1 MAINFNTDPY
11 YDDFD
16 PNKNYHRILFKPG
29 RAVQARELTQL
40 QTILQNQISNFADA
54 IFAKNTPVTGGKVT
68 LNFGCFYIKLN
79 NQFEEEDIIASNLLN
94 ALITDVTGSIVAR
107 VIATAESTGEGG
119 DPPTLI
125 VSYLSGSQ
133 FTDGL
138 VIYSFDGTTILAT
151 TIGTVGGTTCSGRA
165 SVASITQ
172 GVFYV
177 VNGYNISTEQNQDDT
192 FSRYSIGN
200 FVSVQP
206 STIILSKY
214 SAVPS
219 ARIGL
224 LITETYIDYVDSPD
238 LLDPTLGSSNYQAPG
253 ADRYIIDLTLTAF
266 SFQLVNDQNFI
277 ELVRVENG
285 IITRQVDDTVY
296 SKIDD
301 YFAKRTYD
309 TNGDYIVNDF
319 KLGTSANT
327 INPDIF
333 ELSIG
338 KGIAY
343 VRGYRIENQYPFK
356 IAVNRAREFDTQDN
370 NNIFI
375 NYGNFLYTD
384 NVKGSAI
391 GSFDIT
397 DMNQVDIHCVALANV
412 STANANT
419 YNSTL
424 VATSRIRNLDY
435 MYFSNTIT
443 DTSSYV
449 YKMYVFDTLTTTL
462 TSNASAITTNTISFF
477 DRTGKFSSANGAYV
491 GATITMDSGT
501 TVSGGTSSI
510 IIEYNGLTK
519 TATIDPPFAITPAS
533 PPNFTIKFQIKDAET
548 IVRANSN
555 NFIMAS
561 ASINKASKIGNIP
574 SGDVVIQDTTRPEL
588 LFPLGNSYVKTLKDK
603 SYESQ
608 KYFRNKLFTSV
619 STKTQLSITLPPS
632 LNFKGRTQSQGNL
645 TDSEATSLFTVI
657 VRNRGNNSGLTNGQI
672 LNFANDANSYIT
684 IADSKLTATFT
695 KLNLDAADFRVDII
709 AKVFVSNADEIS
721 TVLRGKDLI
730 KAANSQVYISGTT
743 VAAFTKVDLTYG
755 QVYIEKAG
763 IVAPGKKQSLFVSD
777 VKKIVKIIDTQ
788 SAATSPTNS
797 MLVDS
802 TYDVTAN
809 YNFNNGQTDN
819 YYDHATITL
828 KNGAPKAKGNLLV
841 LFDYYSPTGSSGDG
855 YFDVTSY
862 LASISSKPEKYEE
875 IPTYVSKNGS
885 SYSLRDC
892 LDFRPT
898 RKNAVSNFTFAFT
911 GDQTSS
917 DVGALIP
924 SNLSTFV
931 NDYSY
936 YLPRKDILILSKDKN
951 FQVINGT
958 SSTNPKFPVEPDGA
972 LLLARITL
980 DAYTSYVAGETPPG
994 ILPNVSIEP
1003 VQHKRFTMQDIA
1015 NIQKRINNIEFY
1027 TVLNALEQKAQSAQ
1041 IPDVNGLNRFKNGIL
1056 VDDFSSFATA
1066 ATGNPDFTCSINK
1079 RTNQLTAQQDVSN
1092 FALQSEIL
1100 LLTLNKPNPDLFN
1113 VFNINKTNI
1122 FSLPYTSSSV
1132 TNQQYATSILNVNPF
1147 AISVAEGV
1155 LDINPPMDN
1164 WVDNTQ
1170 LPDLVITDKD
1180 IQIYQEGTTVNPLQS
1195 GDWQTLPGTAITTS
1209 TSRVDAAGGTT
1220 VTTSSYV
1227 TKNQTSI
1234 SGTYDRINNTYSI
1247 NNNYITDISIEP
1259 YIRPQQISI
1268 RAKGLKINTP
1278 VTCTFDGQLINSF
1291 VTTPDIIELKNC
1303 TGIFKDDDVIGFT
1316 YDSKFLPVAEV
1327 ASAYY
1332 YPGTANCRIYI
1343 RGNYLSTYPS
1353 IGTGAIHNAFFNTTT
1368 GNYETSTAQGRL
1380 VTESFISVHRSG
1392 FVTSAGN
1399 SIQDYNGTILKYYR
1413 VTPPLNNFAQ
1423 SHGIWSNP
1431 NQKGTTLAA
1440 SKFQINWLLAVGDQN
1455 KTRGP
1460 FYVMV
1465 SSSPGQ
1471 TGTFKFA
1478 DRPPISTSGNTAN
1491 VTITF
1496 NQNTSTANVELS
1508 STGVLGTNEFF
1519 AAAISDQPWI
1529 VATVDSSPSTKGNII
1544 FSTASSLLTVSPDPV
1559 FSPGS
1564 VLPLKGGGIYY
1575 SAVTKISLSGSASVV
1590 NDYYRGCKINI
1601 ITKNVVE
1608 ITDPKDKNKKI
1619 LKLDPT
1625 NSNDV
1630 IITGYDAANS
1640 SITLDRPVPISI
1652 GVNRTFGDLTS
1663 SYTISGTQFSYKKAS
1678 QMGPPQLETLSTNES
1693 GVFNGIFNVPSG
1705 IFKTGDRVL
1714 TVETRAIESS
1724 PETATSFA
1732 KGTFTASGL
1741 STRSQALDFG
1751 ISIAGAKKTF
1761 TQTKTLYNQLVNQ
1774 TIRYFAPPGKDPIA
1788 QTFIFQKDNYPNG
1801 LFLESISLFFQSKP
1815 TQSNDPIT
1823 LSIVGTQNGYPDGE
1837 TLDYSI
1843 VTLYANQ
1850 VKVMSTTENLHY
1862 LNPNAS
1868 TVFKFDAPVYIQ
1880 SGILYAFILESPS
1893 TEYNLYIAAKD
1904 KEIFPSTAK
1913 TNLTDPNPTGVQK
1926 LGMAPYIGGLF
1937 ESQNGITWVADPA
1950 KSLMMDIKRCKFS
1963 IGSRIISF
1971 VVPKNLPYRKS
1982 ATTTIS
1988 YNANPVVVVNVNGDY
2003 PQGNVVSCAY
2013 NITTTDFIPDST
2025 NISYSY
2031 VSKLLSTGD
2040 GVGPFAVAP
2049 GKFGCPTIDNI
2060 YLSDGLGERVLLKNL
2075 NDSFKLFATLTTQ
2088 NDVLSPML
2096 SDDGLTLYNIEW
2108 KINNLGLLDNQI
2120 IIVDDGG
2127 GYDSNARVIVSA
2139 PDLPGGTQASANL
2152 TLSSGNVES
2161 IFITTPGSGYL
2172 NPPTITVTGPNTN
2185 TAIVTTTSEFS
2196 PRGGNADCR
2205 YITKTVVLAP
2215 GNDSQDL
2222 RVYYTAYRPLGT
2234 NIYVFYKLLSS
2245 GDDSIIDDN
2254 SWQLMTNVGGNKE
2267 VFSKTRDN
2275 IYEFEAAPGTG
2286 GLADNY
2292 ITYVSANGQTYNS
2305 FIQFAIKIVMTS
2317 ADRTTVPVLTSLRA
2331 IALPSGT
2338 GL

>member
-68 LNFGCFYIKLN
+68 LNLGCNYIKLN
-79 NQFEEEDIIASNLLN
+79 TQFEEEDIIASNFLN

-138 VIYSFDGTTILAT
+138 IIYSFDGTSALGS
-151 TIGTVGGTTCSGRA
+151 TIGTAGGTTCSGSA

-177 VNGYNISTEQNQDDT
+177 VNGYNISTEQNEDGT

-200 FVSVQP
+200 FVAVQP
-206 STIILSKY
+206 STVILSKY
-214 SAVPS
+214 SAVPT

-253 ADRYIIDLTLTAF
+253 ADRYLIDLTLISF
-266 SFQLVNDQNFI
+266 PFQLVNDQNFI
-277 ELVRVENG
+277 ELVRIENG
-285 IITRQVDDTVY
+285 VVTRQVDDTVY
-296 SKIDD
+296 STIDD

-338 KGIAY
+338 KGVAY
-343 VRGYRIENQYPFK
+343 VRGYRIENQSPLR
-356 IAVNRAREFDTQDN
+356 VRVDRAREYKSQNN

-397 DMNQVDIHCVALANV
+397 DMNQVDIHCVPLANV

-419 YNSTL
+419 YNSTV

-435 MYFSNTIT
+435 VYFSNTIT

-449 YKMYVFDTLTTTL
+449 YKMHLFDTLTTTL
-462 TSNASAITTNTISFF
+462 TSNASSTTANTISFF
-477 DRTGKFSSANGAYV
+477 DRTGKLSSANDAYV
-491 GATITMDSGT
+491 GATITMDSGVT
-501 TVSGGTSSI
+501 TTGASTAI
-510 IIEYNGLTK
+510 ITAYNGLTK
-519 TATIDPPFAITPAS
+519 TATIDPPFAIIPAS

-555 NFIMAS
+555 NYIMAS
-561 ASINKASKIGNIP
+561 ASINRASKIGNIP
-574 SGDVVIQDTTRPEL
+574 SGGVVIQDTTRPEL
-588 LFPLGNSYVKTLKDK
+588 LFSLGNRYVKTLSDK

-608 KYFRNKLFTSV
+608 KIFRNKTFTSV
-619 STKTQLSITLPPS
+619 SDKTQLSITLPSPS
-632 LNFKGRTQSQGNL
+632 YLNFKGRTQSQGNL
-645 TDSEATSLFTVI
+645 TDSEAASLFTVI
-657 VRNRGNNSGLTNGQI
+657 VRNRGSNSGLTNGQI
-672 LNFANDANSYIT
+672 LNFTNDAANSYIT

-695 KLNLDAADFRVDII
+695 KINLAADLTVDVI
-709 AKVFVSNADEIS
+709 AKVYVSNADNAS
-721 TVLRGKDLI
+721 VVRGKNLI
-730 KAANSQVYISGTT
+730 EAANDQVYIDGTT
-743 VAAFTKVDLTYG
+743 VAVFTKVDLTYG
-755 QVYIEKAG
+755 QVYIQKAG
-763 IVAPGKKQSLFVSD
+763 IVAAGKKQSLFVSD

-788 SAATSPTNS
+788 SAETSPTNS
-797 MLVDS
+797 MLSDS

-809 YNFNNGQTDN
+809 YIFNNGQTDN

-841 LFDYYSPTGSSGDG
+841 LFDYYLPIGGDG

-862 LASISSKPEKYEE
+862 LSPISSSPEEYEQ

-885 SYSLRDC
+885 RYSLRDC
-892 LDFRPT
+892 VDFRPT
-898 RKNAVSNFTFAFT
+898 RRNAVSTFTFAFT
-911 GDQTSS
+911 TDQTSTDS
-917 DVGALIP
+917 GALIP

-936 YLPRKDILILSKDKN
+936 YLPRKDILILSKDKV
-951 FQVINGT
+951 FQVINGI
-958 SSTNPKFPVEPDGA
+958 SSINSKFPVEPDGA

-980 DAYTSYVAGETPPG
+980 DAYTSYVGGETPPG

-1015 NIQKRINNIEFY
+1015 NIQRRINNIEFY
-1027 TVLNALEQKAQSAQ
+1027 TVLNALEQKAQSTQ

-1066 ATGNPDFTCSINK
+1066 AVGNAEFTCSINK
-1079 RTNQLTAQQDVSN
+1079 RTNQLTAEQDVSN

-1100 LLTLNKPNPDLFN
+1100 LSTLNKPNPALFT
-1113 VFNINKTNI
+1113 VSNIDKTII
-1122 FSLPYTSSSV
+1122 FCLPYTGSSV
-1132 TNQQYATSILNVNPF
+1132 TNQPYATSTVNVNPF
-1147 AISVAEGV
+1147 GVSEPEGT
-1155 LDINPPMDN
+1155 LDISPPMDN
-1164 WVDNTQ
+1164 WVDNTKQ
-1170 LPDLVITDKD
+1170 PDIIITGADLE
-1180 IQIYQEGTTVNPLQS
+1180 IFREGTTVNQLS
-1195 GDWQTLPGTAITTS
+1195 VGDWKAQPGSAKTIVDVSPGEWWLGRTITTS
-1209 TSRVDAAGGTT
+1209 TYETFT
-1220 VTTSSYV
+1220 
-1227 TKNQTSI
+1227 QTI
-1234 SGTYDRINNTYSI
+1234 VSGAYDKVNNTYSV
-1247 NNNYITDISIEP
+1247 NNNYITDISIQP
-1259 YIRPQQISI
+1259 YIRPQQINI
-1268 RAKGLKINTP
+1268 RARGLKLNAP
-1278 VTCTFDGQLINSF
+1278 VTCTFDGQIVNNF
-1291 VTTPDIIELKNC
+1291 MMTDDIIELKNC
-1303 TGIFKDDDVIGFT
+1303 TGKFKEDDVIGFT
-1316 YDSKFLPVAEV
+1316 YSNKFLPVARV
-1327 ASAYY
+1327 SSAYY
-1332 YPGTANCRIYI
+1332 YPGTANCRLYVT
-1343 RGNYLSTYPS
+1343 GNYLSTYPS
-1353 IGTGAIHNAFFNTTT
+1353 VGTGTIYNSFFDVN
-1368 GNYETSTAQGRL
+1368 GNYQTSTSQGTL
-1380 VTESFISVHRSG
+1380 VNPETLISVHKTG

-1399 SIQDYNGTILKYYR
+1399 SIRDILGTTLKYYR
-1413 VTPPLNNFAQ
+1413 VYPAANNFGAT
-1423 SHGIWSNP
+1423 HGIWSNP

-1440 SKFQINWLLAVGDQN
+1440 SKFLVNLSEVTGTLPETI
-1455 KTRGP
+1455 
-1460 FYVMV
+1460 YVMV
-1465 SSSPGQ
+1465 NSSPGQ
-1471 TGTFKFA
+1471 TGYFKYNNRTVWSSGTSA
-1478 DRPPISTSGNTAN
+1478 NLAINIVSTSGSRYNAE
-1491 VTITF
+1491 IY
-1496 NQNTSTANVELS
+1496 
-1508 STGVLGTNEFF
+1508 STGTTGTNKFF
-1519 AAAISDQPWI
+1519 AAAISDQPWTNGPDGTPI
-1529 VATVDSSPSTKGNII
+1529 TSGNTI
-1544 FSTASSLLTVSPDPV
+1544 FSTNSLLTTSPDPV
-1559 FSPGS
+1559 YSGT
-1564 VLPLKGGGIYY
+1564 VRAVKQGGVYY
-1575 SAVTKISLSGSASVV
+1575 SGVSRISLSGTASTLD
-1590 NDYYRGCKINI
+1590 DYYKNCIINI
-1601 ITKNVVE
+1601 ITKNVTE
-1608 ITDPKDKNKKI
+1608 INQGGGQKV
-1619 LKLDPT
+1619 LKLE
-1625 NSNDV
+1625 NLHVSAN
-1630 IITGYDAANS
+1630 ITGYDAANCTV
-1640 SITLDRPVPISI
+1640 TLDKRVPISM
-1652 GVNRTFGDLTS
+1652 GTNLQFGDLTS
-1663 SYTISGTQFSYKKAS
+1663 SYTIVGTEFSYKKGS
-1678 QMGPPQLETLSTNES
+1678 QINKLETLSTNES
-1693 GVFNGIFNVPSG
+1693 GVFVGSFNVPENS
-1705 IFKTGDRVL
+1705 FKTGDRVF
-1714 TVETRAIESS
+1714 TVETRTVVTDPGS
-1724 PETATSFA
+1724 ATSYA

-1751 ISIAGAKKTF
+1751 SSLAGAKNTF
-1761 TQTKTLYNQLVNQ
+1761 TQTKTQ
-1774 TIRYFAPPGKDPIA
+1774 TVLIGTSTEYIPPPPAPPCDPVA
-1788 QTFIFQKDNYPNG
+1788 QSFLFQKDNYPNG

-1815 TQSNDPIT
+1815 TQTNDPIT
-1823 LSIVGTQNGYPDGE
+1823 LYIVGTQNGYPHGE

-1843 VTLYANQ
+1843 VTLYPNDI
-1850 VKVMSTTENLHY
+1850 KVISPTENLHY
-1862 LNPNAS
+1862 LNPDAA
-1868 TVFKFDAPVYIQ
+1868 TVFKFPAPVYIQ
-1880 SGILYAFILESPS
+1880 SGLLYAFIIRSPS
-1893 TEYNLYIAAKD
+1893 LEYNLYIAAKD
-1904 KEIFPSTAK
+1904 KQIISSTAK
-1913 TNLTDPNPTGVQK
+1913 TNYTDANPTGVQK
-1926 LGMAPYIGGLF
+1926 LGIAPYVGGLF
-1937 ESQNGITWVADPA
+1937 ESQNAITWVADPA
-1950 KSLMMDIKRCKFS
+1950 KSLMMDIKRCKFD

-1971 VVPKNLPYRKS
+1971 VIPRNLPYRKLGGIS
-1982 ATTTIS
+1982 SIS
-1988 YNANPVVVVNVNGDY
+1988 YNANPDVVVNVNGDY
-2003 PQGNVVSCAY
+2003 PQNNVVSCAY

-2031 VSKLLSTGD
+2031 TSKLLSTGD
-2040 GVGPFAVAP
+2040 GVGPFAVEP
-2049 GKFGCPTIDNI
+2049 GKFGCPTIDDI

-2075 NDSFKLFATLTTQ
+2075 NDSFKLSATLSTQ

-2108 KINNLGLLDNQI
+2108 KINNLGLSDNQI

-2127 GYDSNARVIVSA
+2127 GYDSNARVIVSL
-2139 PDLPGGTQASANL
+2139 PDLPDGTQASANL
-2152 TLSSGNVES
+2152 TLSNGNVQS

-2172 NPPTITVTGPNTN
+2172 NSPTITVTGPNTN
-2185 TAIVTTTSEFS
+2185 TAIITTTSEFS
-2196 PRGGNADCR
+2196 PIGGNAACR

-2245 GDDSIIDDN
+2245 GDDSIIEDN

-2305 FIQFAIKIVMTS
+2305 FIQFAIKIVMTA
-2317 ADRTTVPVLTSLRA
+2317 ADRTTIPVLTSLRA